1 MRRRKEIL
9 TPCTLLLLLP
19 VLLLRMCRIPSDGK
33 LLPQTRQYPLYGMTG
48 VLLLRHVL
56 LLARNDLIQPLGRDL
71 SRRLLRIFFRNLSA
85 FAF

>member
-1 MRRRKEIL
+1 
-9 TPCTLLLLLP
+9 
-19 VLLLRMCRIPSDGK
+19 
-33 LLPQTRQYPLYGMTG
+33 MTG